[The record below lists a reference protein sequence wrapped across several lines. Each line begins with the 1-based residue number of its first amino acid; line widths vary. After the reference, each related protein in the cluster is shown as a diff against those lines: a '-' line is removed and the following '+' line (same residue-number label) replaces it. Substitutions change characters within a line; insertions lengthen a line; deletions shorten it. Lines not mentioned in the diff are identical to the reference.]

1 MEEKIRKATL
11 MQMQVSLPN
20 KIIISAAVMAVLISV
35 VYFVNIPNPNMVLI
49 AGLVFCSALFGYGG
63 GVVSAVIMLF
73 YTLYFFSTDNSFVNF
88 TDENIRK
95 VIVSL
100 VGIMADMIFV
110 CQLKK
115 AEVEAFR
122 EVEVLTQELKK
133 ENEYLQSISITDA
146 LTGIRN
152 RLALRQDY
160 DSYAGREVTVMMLDL
175 DKFKMINDTYGHK
188 EGDRILKETAD
199 ILADTFGMEH
209 CYRYGGDEFIVILPD
224 EDEAVFRKKVNE
236 MMSRRPE
243 IDADGK
249 KEMADFSVGYVHEK
263 LSDNDRLRKLFSTAD
278 EKMYEIKTGKR
289 KNDI

>member
-199 ILADTFGMEH
+199 ILADTFGTEH

-224 EDEAVFRKKVNE
+224 EDEAVFCKKVNE